1 MCSSGPKAP
10 PPPPPPPM
18 APPVLEQE
26 APSLSKE
33 LDTGNNELTKRSRG
47 TTKYKNKLARGNSGN
62 GLGTITKKGS

>member
-1 MCSSGPKAP
+1 
-10 PPPPPPPM
+10 M